1 MTISGDKKDNHY
13 VGRGALKLKYGL
25 EYFNINVKD
34 KTAADLGCSTGGFT
48 EVLLE
53 KGARKVYAVDTA
65 YGQLDWKLRKDDR
78 VVVMERT
85 NALHAELEEKVDLVV
100 IDAGWTAQKLI
111 VPKAMELLKAQGDI
125 VTLVKPHYEAKRY
138 GLVFKGKKLT
148 TEESGRVLESV
159 LEDLKKAGFKINLYT
174 TSPVTGEK
182 GKNIEYLVW
191 INKKEKKQ

>member
-1 MTISGDKKDNHY
+1 MERDSEKNDYQY
-13 VGRGALKLKYGL
+13 VGRGALKLKHAL
-25 EYFNINVKD
+25 EHFRVDVRD

-78 VVVMERT
+78 VAVMERT

-111 VPKAMELLKAQGDI
+111 IPKAMELLKAQGDI
-125 VTLVKPHYEAKRY
+125 ISLVKPHYEAKRY

-148 TEESGRVLESV
+148 AEESRRILESV
-159 LEDLKKAGFKINLYT
+159 LEDLEKAGFKINLYT